1 MIENVDGTITITS
14 EEVFAAARLNEH
26 LLGLGVRVKALRADP
41 DCDSTVAYG
50 DWGDLY
56 PRIVL
61 QDHRAP
67 GVTIRPD
74 AIPARPHAGVVGRA
88 HSPSR
93 PPAADRRTYDSC
105 KRLGTRL
112 RRRTRSAVFIADLPE
127 DWLERSRTTA
137 PTQLCGNDGRP
148 RNLLIGH
155 GLQKLVPPRYSP
167 PLLHAMGHRAT
178 ASGFEQLGIR
188 TRLPA
193 ALLAGSAEILGGV
206 SLGANAEGGFEFPL
220 VLLALSFVIIAF
232 GAGSYSVNA
241 WAHVSNWAGIQWS
254 MSHVARAGIVLA
266 IGAGAGLLTVI
277 GASAAKSA
285 PARPSIPAAG

>member
-1 MIENVDGTITITS
+1 
-14 EEVFAAARLNEH
+14 
-26 LLGLGVRVKALRADP
+26 
-41 DCDSTVAYG
+41 
-50 DWGDLY
+50 
-56 PRIVL
+56 
-61 QDHRAP
+61 
-67 GVTIRPD
+67 
-74 AIPARPHAGVVGRA
+74 
-88 HSPSR
+88 
-93 PPAADRRTYDSC
+93 
-105 KRLGTRL
+105 
-112 RRRTRSAVFIADLPE
+112 
-127 DWLERSRTTA
+127 
-137 PTQLCGNDGRP
+137 
-148 RNLLIGH
+148 
-155 GLQKLVPPRYSP
+155 
-167 PLLHAMGHRAT
+167 MGHRAT

-254 MSHVARAGIVLA
+254 MNHVARAGIVLA